1 MARIGSGAMAA
12 DTMRASPRVVAG
24 SAGFL
29 GSDLCERL
37 LRLGHS
43 VLCVD
48 NLTMGARG
56 NLDELTEEPRF
67 RLMLHDIAEPLR
79 TGLGELGAWREGQR
93 IDDRTEAA
101 ADELRRRGLA
111 A

>member
-1 MARIGSGAMAA
+1 MAA

-24 SAGFL
+24 GAGFL

-48 NLTMGARG
+48 NLTTGARG

-67 RLMLHDIAEPLR
+67 RLMLHDVSKPLR
-79 TGLGELGAWREGQR
+79 TGLGELGAWLEGQR
-93 IDDRTEAA
+93 TDDRTEAA
-101 ADELRRRGLA
+101 ADELRRRGLVA
-111 A
+111 